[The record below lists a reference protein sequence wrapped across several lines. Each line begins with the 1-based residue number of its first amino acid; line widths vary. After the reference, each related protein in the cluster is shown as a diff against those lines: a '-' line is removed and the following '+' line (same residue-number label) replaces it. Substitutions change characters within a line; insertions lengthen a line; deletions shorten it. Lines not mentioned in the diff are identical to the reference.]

1 MDYGSID
8 VLSTSQGRSAADASL
23 GVPYRTIWGRPED
36 VRTLFLDV
44 FRTSSGRNFAQWEQS
59 TFGQP
64 GKFPKKNAR
73 NILRNIS
80 LVFSHQKI

>member
-1 MDYGSID
+1 MAQLTSWVRPKDVPLQMRPLVLHIGPYG
-8 VLSTSQGRSAADASL
+8 
-23 GVPYRTIWGRPED
+23 GRPED